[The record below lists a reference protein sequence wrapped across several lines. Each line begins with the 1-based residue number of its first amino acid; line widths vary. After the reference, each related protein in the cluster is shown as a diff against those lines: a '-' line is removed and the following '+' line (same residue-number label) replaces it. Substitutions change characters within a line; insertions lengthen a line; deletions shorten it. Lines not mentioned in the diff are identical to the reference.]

1 MSYQKV
7 YNLFISHA
15 WRYGDDYKRL
25 VDLLNQAVGFD
36 YNNYSAPKHKPLH
49 NLDSTDVTKKLEI
62 KQAIDRKISPASCV
76 LVISGM
82 YAAYREWMQYEIGTA
97 VKMGKPIIGVRPWGS
112 ERIPEAVNCVADEI
126 VGWNTSSIVSAIK
139 RLG

>member
-1 MSYQKV
+1 MICTKT

-15 WRYGDDYKRL
+15 WRYSSEYEKL
-25 VDLLNQAVGFD
+25 INLLDNADGFS
-36 YNNYSAPKHKPLH
+36 YNNYSAPKDKPLH

-62 KQAIDRKISPASCV
+62 KQAIDRKIRPVSCI

-82 YAAYREWMQYEIGTA
+82 YTAYREWMQYEIDSA
-97 VKMGKPIIGVRPWGS
+97 LKMGKPIIGIKPWGATQ
-112 ERIPEAVNCVADEI
+112 IPKAVASVAHEM
-126 VGWNTSSIVSAIK
+126 VGWSTSSIVSAIT

>member
-1 MSYQKV
+1 MIYTRT

-15 WRYGDDYKRL
+15 WKYGSEYERL
-25 VDLLNQAVGFD
+25 VGLLDGAPGFS

-82 YAAYREWMQYEIGTA
+82 YVAYREWMQYEIDTA
-97 VKMGKPIIGVRPWGS
+97 VRMNKPIIGVKPWGA
-112 ERIPEAVNCVADEI
+112 ERVPTAVSTVATEM
-126 VGWNTSSIVSAIK
+126 VGWNTSSIVSAITK
-139 RLG
+139 LV